1 MTVLKYFL
9 IENGIRVFT
18 IKIRAICA
26 TVIITKFTM
35 KAISGILHSDK
46 AIYEIGN
53 IDNCMLPIIIW
64 YRLILPVACTAV
76 IKGFDMASIIEVHII
91 NLANDVVCSG
101 TSLSHQFRISFV
113 SIKMGNE
120 IKNSKKNEYLEL
132 A

>member
-1 MTVLKYFL
+1 
-9 IENGIRVFT
+9 
-18 IKIRAICA
+18 
-26 TVIITKFTM
+26 
-35 KAISGILHSDK
+35 
-46 AIYEIGN
+46 
-53 IDNCMLPIIIW
+53 
-64 YRLILPVACTAV
+64 
-76 IKGFDMASIIEVHII
+76 MASIIEVHII

>member
-53 IDNCMLPIIIW
+53 IDNCMLPIII
-64 YRLILPVACTAV
+64 
-76 IKGFDMASIIEVHII
+76 
-91 NLANDVVCSG
+91 
-101 TSLSHQFRISFV
+101 
-113 SIKMGNE
+113 
-120 IKNSKKNEYLEL
+120 
-132 A
+132 

>member
-1 MTVLKYFL
+1 
-9 IENGIRVFT
+9 
-18 IKIRAICA
+18 
-26 TVIITKFTM
+26 M